1 MKARGFLLASIV
13 SLITF
18 LASDELRADSW
29 PPPRTGEF
37 YDKPLV
43 LRDGIDDLGMS
54 FGQFVSCVEQTI
66 EFFVAQGRRSHTPV
80 TVTSSGNRVTMFM
93 YGATGDEIHLRFSN
107 RPGYIILDSVE
118 IPGKFLTDYG
128 FKFLSVSYLTSTCS

>member
-1 MKARGFLLASIV
+1 MKLRNLLFVLTV
-13 SLITF
+13 SV
-18 LASDELRADSW
+18 LAFWSPVEPRADSW
-29 PPPRTGEF
+29 PPPRTGEL

-54 FGQFVSCVEQTI
+54 FGQFISCAEQTI
-66 EFFVAQGRRSHTPV
+66 EFFVAQGQRPPTPI
-80 TVTSSGNRVTMFM
+80 TVTSSGNQITMFM
-93 YGATGDEIHLRFSN
+93 YGATGDEIYLRFSN
-107 RPGYIILDSVE
+107 HPGYIFLDSVE